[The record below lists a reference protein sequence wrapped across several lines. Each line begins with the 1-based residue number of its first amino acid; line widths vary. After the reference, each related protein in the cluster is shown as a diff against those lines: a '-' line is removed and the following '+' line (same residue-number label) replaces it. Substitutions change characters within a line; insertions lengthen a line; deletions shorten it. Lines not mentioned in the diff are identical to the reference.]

1 MQRSTLH
8 TNSWLIGSNGR
19 SQATSPVYCFSTI
32 NNVQDKPRLKPG
44 CKDTDTGA

>member
-8 TNSWLIGSNGR
+8 TNSWLIGGNGR
-19 SQATSPVYCFSTI
+19 AITFSLDYCFSTI
-32 NNVQDKPRLKPG
+32 NSVQDKPRSKPG